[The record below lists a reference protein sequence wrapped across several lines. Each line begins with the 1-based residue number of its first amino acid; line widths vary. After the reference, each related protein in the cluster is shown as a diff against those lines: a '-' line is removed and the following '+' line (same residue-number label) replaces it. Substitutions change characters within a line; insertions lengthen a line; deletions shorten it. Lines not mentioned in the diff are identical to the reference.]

1 MSSKSWLAIDVGRAP
16 TLRAQELRFA
26 WERFVAGLDGGGGS
40 DDGDPDDVREPIVD
54 SWRRSYAA
62 GVDPVGN
69 QMAPVVADEDETQ
82 ALWQEHPLARAAPLI
97 HECLEAIADESD
109 HLVVITD
116 AGGVLLSV
124 EGSARLRR
132 RAADHMNFAEGTL
145 WSEPGAGTNAIG
157 TAIAANHAVQ
167 VFGPEHFSE
176 VVQRW
181 TCSAAPIHDP
191 DTGALLGVIDLTGD
205 FSNVHPH
212 SLAVATATAQAV
224 ETSLRMEMQEHD
236 LRLCARYGD
245 RIAEAPDSRALVTP
259 TGRPITAVPASWGAS
274 GRLAIPPGG
283 GRLTLPSGDLAIAE
297 SVGPAEEAFVVHS
310 AGRPSRRSARP
321 LARVR
326 LLGRDRALLEVDGR
340 ETALRPRL
348 AEILALLC
356 AHPDGMS
363 AATLC
368 ADLHGD
374 EGSPSSVRVEVSRLR
389 KLLGPWIDSD
399 RYRLTCDVETDV
411 RRVEGLLRAGAV
423 REAAEA
429 YPGPL
434 LPDSEAPGIVSA
446 REQLDAWVHQAVMS
460 SGDAEALWAWVNSPS
475 GRGDLPAWKRL
486 ITRLEFR
493 DPRRSLCA
501 SRLGELRRSLS

>member
-1 MSSKSWLAIDVGRAP
+1 MSSKSWLAIDVGTAP

-26 WERFVAGLDGGGGS
+26 WERFVAGLGHPS
-40 DDGDPDDVREPIVD
+40 DDDDDPDDVREPIVD
-54 SWRRSYAA
+54 SWRRSVEA
-62 GVDPVGN
+62 GIDPTGN
-69 QMAPVVADEDETQ
+69 QLAPVVAGEEETQ
-82 ALWQEHPLARAAPLI
+82 QRWEEHPLARAAPLI
-97 HECLEAIADESD
+97 HECLAAIADDTE
-109 HLVVITD
+109 HLVVVTD

-132 RAADHMNFAEGTL
+132 RAADHMNFTEGTL

-157 TAIAANHAVQ
+157 TAIAADHAVQ
-167 VFGPEHFSE
+167 VFGPEHFNE

-191 DTGALLGVIDLTGD
+191 DTGGLLGVIDLTGD

-224 ETSLRMEMQEHD
+224 EAWLRLDMQEHD
-236 LRLCARYGD
+236 VRLRARYAD
-245 RIAEAPDSRALVTP
+245 RIAEAPDSRALVTAS
-259 TGRPITAVPASWGAS
+259 GRPITVVPPSWGTK

-283 GRLTLPSGDLAIAE
+283 GRLTLPSGELAIAE
-297 SVGPAEEAFVVHS
+297 SVSPADEAFVVRA
-310 AGRPSRRSARP
+310 AGRGAKPGARP
-321 LARVR
+321 LVHLT
-326 LLGRDRALLEVDGR
+326 LLGRDRALLEVEDR
-340 ETALRPRL
+340 RTELRPRL

-356 AHPDGMS
+356 ARPEGMS
-363 AATLC
+363 AGTLC

-389 KLLGPWIDSD
+389 KLLGPWIDTE

-411 RRVEGLLRAGAV
+411 RRVEGLLRAGSV

-434 LPDSEAPGIVSA
+434 LPGSEAPGIVDA
-446 REQLDAWVHQAVMS
+446 REQLDAWLRQAVMTS
-460 SGDAEALWAWVNSPS
+460 DDSDALWAWVNAPS
-475 GRGDLPAWKRL
+475 GNDDMGAWKRL
-486 ITRLEFR
+486 LGLLEFR

-501 SRLGELRRSLS
+501 ARVGELRRALG

>member
-26 WERFVAGLDGGGGS
+26 WERFVAGLDGVG
-40 DDGDPDDVREPIVD
+40 DPDEGDPDDVREPIVD

-62 GVDPVGN
+62 GVDPTGN

-82 ALWQEHPLARAAPLI
+82 ALWQQHPLARAAPLI
-97 HECLEAIADESD
+97 HECLEAIADETD
-109 HLVVITD
+109 HLVVLTD
-116 AGGVLLSV
+116 ASGVLLSV

-191 DTGALLGVIDLTGD
+191 DSGVLLGVIDLTGD
-205 FSNVHPH
+205 FADVHPH
-212 SLAVATATAQAV
+212 SLAVATATAQAA
-224 ETSLRMEMQEHD
+224 ETMLRLEMQERD
-236 LRLCARYGD
+236 QRLCARYGD
-245 RIAEAPDSRALVTP
+245 RIAEAPESRALVTP
-259 TGRPITAVPASWGAS
+259 TGRPITAVPASWGAK

-310 AGRPSRRSARP
+310 AGRPSRKATRP
-321 LARVR
+321 LARLR
-326 LLGRDRALLEVDGR
+326 LLGSDRALLEVDGR
-340 ETALRPRL
+340 PTTLRPRL
-348 AEILALLC
+348 VEILALLC
-356 AHPDGMS
+356 ARPEGMS

-374 EGSPSSVRVEVSRLR
+374 DGSPSSVRVEVSRLR
-389 KLLGPWIDSD
+389 KLLGPWIDTE

-446 REQLDAWVHQAVMS
+446 REHLDAWLRQAVLT
-460 SGDAEALWAWVNSPS
+460 SGDADALWAWVHTPS
-475 GRGDLPAWKRL
+475 GSDDMAAWKRL

-501 SRLGELRRSLS
+501 SRLGELRRALS